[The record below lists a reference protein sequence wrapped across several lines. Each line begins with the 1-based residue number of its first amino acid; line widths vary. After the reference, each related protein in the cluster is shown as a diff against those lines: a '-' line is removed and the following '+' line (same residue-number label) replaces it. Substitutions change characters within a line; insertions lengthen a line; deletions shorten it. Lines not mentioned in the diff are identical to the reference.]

1 MIHVLT
7 FADSQTIL
15 YLMIMARRKIPLGLA
30 LEPDVIAA
38 LDEWIKSQP
47 VPPSRTAAVEAAIMA
62 FVKGKSDD

>member
-1 MIHVLT
+1 
-7 FADSQTIL
+7 
-15 YLMIMARRKIPLGLA
+15 MIMARRKIPLGLA